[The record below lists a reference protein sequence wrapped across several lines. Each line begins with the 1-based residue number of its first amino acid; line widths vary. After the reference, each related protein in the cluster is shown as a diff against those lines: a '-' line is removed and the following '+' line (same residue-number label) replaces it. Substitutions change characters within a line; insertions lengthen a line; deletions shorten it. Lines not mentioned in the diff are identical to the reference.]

1 MEVLSLVE
9 YERLDLDELDSA
21 VAERLR
27 DEHGSRI
34 EIRSPWEN
42 RQKWGLTSLGWV
54 GFLPVTPEFG
64 LSLQP
69 KVPLASLFRMLE
81 VAYRLA
87 EFRTDGLFDASSV
100 DDLFELLAS
109 ILARRV
115 LDRVRHGLYRA
126 YVEEERELRFLRGR
140 LDLLGHART
149 PWRIALPCRFEEHT
163 PDLDDNQLLLWT
175 LLRIARSGLCRR
187 EESAARVRRACKA
200 LGGIVS
206 VAPFI
211 GSDATGRI
219 YHQLNADYEPLH
231 ALCRFFLDHLGPA
244 HELGDRPMLPFLVDM
259 ARLFEEF
266 VAEWLSSHLPPYLAA
281 LPQEKVPLGT
291 DRQVRFEI
299 DIEILHLPSGRTVAV
314 LDTKYKNQGFPQSAD
329 VQQAIAYAEARNCHH
344 AFLVYPQE
352 LESPFRGE
360 LKNHTVETLAFPL
373 DGDLDAAGER
383 FLEQLLTRLE
393 PKVAALEAGA

>member
-27 DEHGSRI
+27 DEHASRI

-42 RQKWGLTSLGWV
+42 RQRWGLTSQGWV

-69 KVPLASLFRMLE
+69 KVPLTSLFRMLE

-87 EFRTDGLFDASSV
+87 EFRTDGLFDAGSV

-126 YVEEERELRFLRGR
+126 YIEEERELRFLRGR

-163 PDLDDNQLLLWT
+163 PDLDDNQILLWT

-187 EESAARVRRACKA
+187 EESAALVRRACKA

-206 VAPFI
+206 VVPFI
-211 GSDATGRI
+211 GSDAMGRI

-259 ARLFEEF
+259 ARLFETF
-266 VAEWLSSHLPPYLAA
+266 VAAWLRSHLPPHLAA
-281 LPQEKVPLGT
+281 LPQEKVSLGA
-291 DRQVRFEI
+291 DRRVRFEI
-299 DIEILHLPSGRTVAV
+299 DIVIRHLSSGRNLAV
-314 LDTKYKNQGFPQSAD
+314 LDTKYKNQRFPQSAD
-329 VQQAIAYAEARNCHH
+329 VQQVIAYAEARNCQY
-344 AFLVYPQE
+344 AFLVFPLE
-352 LESPFRGE
+352 LESPFREE
-360 LKNHTVETLAFPL
+360 LTNQTVEALAFPL

-393 PKVAALEAGA
+393 PEAAALEVGA

>member
-1 MEVLSLVE
+1 
-9 YERLDLDELDSA
+9 
-21 VAERLR
+21 
-27 DEHGSRI
+27 
-34 EIRSPWEN
+34 
-42 RQKWGLTSLGWV
+42 
-54 GFLPVTPEFG
+54 
-64 LSLQP
+64 
-69 KVPLASLFRMLE
+69 
-81 VAYRLA
+81 
-87 EFRTDGLFDASSV
+87 
-100 DDLFELLAS
+100 
-109 ILARRV
+109 
-115 LDRVRHGLYRA
+115 
-126 YVEEERELRFLRGR
+126 
-140 LDLLGHART
+140 
-149 PWRIALPCRFEEHT
+149 
-163 PDLDDNQLLLWT
+163 
-175 LLRIARSGLCRR
+175 
-187 EESAARVRRACKA
+187 VRRACKA

-211 GSDATGRI
+211 GSDAMGRI

-244 HELGDRPMLPFLVDM
+244 HERGDRPMLPFLVDM

-266 VAEWLSSHLPPYLAA
+266 VAAWLSSHLPPYLAA
-281 LPQEKVPLGT
+281 LPQEKVSLGA
-291 DRQVRFEI
+291 DRRVRFEI
-299 DIEILHLPSGRTVAV
+299 DIVIRHLSSGRNLAV
-314 LDTKYKNQGFPQSAD
+314 LDTKYKNQRFPQSAD